1 MFIYIYILG
10 ESSHLFFT
18 SVASVK
24 LCLLLQCS
32 CNNETEIPSHLL
44 QDIVSET
51 HRNFTLKV
59 IFYID
64 QDTAVVGNQIEDRCG
79 QLCENSTP
87 KKTSSLESL
96 LYVTFDLIRSE
107 KERVESD
114 STNEL
119 HIISITPHYDTNPRH
134 FSKERYHPLITSIL
148 EEASIRQ
155 TSLHFLV
162 EPKGQMKYLGDPLQ
176 SVTYTDHTHFNKG
189 LTLASLI
196 SSGQGESIQAHFL
209 SAGLYCSLAQYNPST
224 LSTIIHSSPFFWSA
238 LPFNVQYQDK
248 CGDKDCSHYCS
259 PIHGCMKESDSE
271 RNSIEMNRVSLSEV
285 EFVTSHADI
294 NQWSS
299 STSSLS
305 KAKTLSILEPSS
317 STPFPLDR
325 VVTGIPKTVPW
336 TSYEDLVET
345 NKPLLIDS
353 SDLSKWPALSR
364 WSMSYL
370 SKKIKETSFVKCSDD
385 YLTFDPD
392 SKSPLKLN
400 LSLPYKVKNMS
411 SDLFFDCV
419 EGNSCSDS
427 FKGHY
432 YFGPV
437 PDNLKSD
444 VTPDSF
450 LYRSEEDL
458 SAARQYVWISSPG
471 MITHGH
477 FDQDYNLFTQILG
490 TKRFTFWSP
499 SQHESLYMFPRIH
512 PLWHKSRINF
522 RDPDVKKFPAFS
534 HTSALQV
541 TVGPGDLLFIP
552 PYTWHYVET
561 LSPSVSL
568 STWSHDYHMYYHM
581 NSVYGHDH
589 KFDLIASP
597 KGQMYTLRL
606 YLDMLIQNLY
616 GFNETTSYFARL
628 LANRFSGLEDL
639 FPPEKED
646 MSICEGIKGEIPLS
660 YHTHGFVKLDVQVI
674 GEHFKALSPEVMDIL
689 FGNYVEEIASQV
701 VGVDKILAFFRYC
714 FQGQAYT
721 VTSPD
726 QVEHSL
732 WDYPD
737 LNEKKN

>member
-1 MFIYIYILG
+1 M
-10 ESSHLFFT
+10 S
-18 SVASVK
+18 
-24 LCLLLQCS
+24 
-32 CNNETEIPSHLL
+32 
-44 QDIVSET
+44 
-51 HRNFTLKV
+51 
-59 IFYID
+59 
-64 QDTAVVGNQIEDRCG
+64 NQIEDGCG
-79 QLCENSTP
+79 QLCGNATP
-87 KKTSSLESL
+87 KKISGLESL
-96 LYVTFDLIRSE
+96 LYMTFDLIRSE
-107 KERVESD
+107 KEWVESRL
-114 STNEL
+114 TNEL
-119 HIISITPHYDTNPRH
+119 HIISILPRYQSNPRQ
-134 FSKERYHPLITSIL
+134 FSKDKYHPLITSIL

-155 TSLHFLV
+155 TSLHILV
-162 EPKGQMKYLGDPLQ
+162 EPKGQMKHLGDPLQ
-176 SVTYTDHTHFNKG
+176 SVTYTDSTHFNKG

-196 SSGQGESIQAHFL
+196 SSRQEETVQAHFL
-209 SAGLYCSLAQYNPST
+209 SAGLYCSIAQYNRNT
-224 LSTIIHSSPFFWSA
+224 LSTIYSSPFFWSS

-248 CGDKDCSHYCS
+248 CTSIDCSHYCS
-259 PIHGCMKESDSE
+259 PIHGCIDESISG
-271 RNSIEMNRVSLSEV
+271 RNSVQMNPVSLADV
-285 EFVTSHADI
+285 EFITSHADI

-305 KAKTLSILEPSS
+305 KTETLSILEPSS
-317 STPFPLDR
+317 SSPFPLDR
-325 VVTGIPKTVPW
+325 VVTGHPKTVQW
-336 TSYEDLVET
+336 TSYDDLVDANE
-345 NKPLLIDS
+345 PVLIES

-364 WSMSYL
+364 WNMSYL

-419 EGNSCSDS
+419 GGDSCSDT

-437 PDNLKSD
+437 PSNLKSD
-444 VTPDSF
+444 VMPNSF

-458 SAARQYVWISSPG
+458 TAAKQYVWISSPG

-499 SQHESLYMFPRIH
+499 SQHESLYVFPRVH

-522 RDPDVKKFPAFS
+522 RDPDVRKFPAFS
-534 HTSALQV
+534 HSRALQV

-606 YLDMLIQNLY
+606 YLDMLVQSLY
-616 GFNETTSYFARL
+616 GFNETTSYFAKL

-646 MSICEGIKGEIPLS
+646 TNICEGIRGEIPLS
-660 YHTHGFVKLDVQVI
+660 YHTHGFVKLDVQVM
-674 GEHFKALSPEVMDIL
+674 GEHFKALRPEVMDIL
-689 FGNYVEEIASQV
+689 FGNYVEEITSQV
-701 VGVDKILAFFRYC
+701 VGVSKILAFFRYC

-737 LNEKKN
+737 LQEEKK